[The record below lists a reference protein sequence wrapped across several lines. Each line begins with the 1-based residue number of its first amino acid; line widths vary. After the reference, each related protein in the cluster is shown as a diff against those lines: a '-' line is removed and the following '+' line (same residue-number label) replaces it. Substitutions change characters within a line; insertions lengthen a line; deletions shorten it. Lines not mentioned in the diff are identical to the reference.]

1 MYTTPGLI
9 FHVRTGNQNKK
20 TRVMNARVLFGY
32 ANDQCLSSF
41 TFLTCVSPG
50 VLTETK

>member
-1 MYTTPGLI
+1 MYTTPELL

-32 ANDQCLSSF
+32 ATDQRLSSF
-41 TFLTCVSPG
+41 TFLTSVSPG